1 MLLLLVLRRQRHC
14 ILQFPD
20 FPRRENRQYIRAL
33 SQPWIWDNQL
43 ALRYPGRVYY

>member
-1 MLLLLVLRRQRHC
+1 MPSLLVLRRQRHC

-20 FPRRENRQYIRAL
+20 FPRRGIQQYIRAL